1 MEQSIGQDEQAN
13 KFSAELRIR
22 KTQVFVTSHLW
33 HVFLF
38 VNYLEGFLTSCS
50 SLLIIIVISSLLT
63 RLQTWRALI
72 FSRVCLSVCLS
83 VFLWLALLP
92 FNIDRFRWNLVTRT
106 LLWSSLA
113 ATIMVHIGRRGT
125 VRRLFENFKIF
136 WKITIRISKF
146 WSIIFCVCVSC
157 VL

>member
-1 MEQSIGQDEQAN
+1 MRPVVKLLRPLVNIAAGAANVDIDVAVMEQSIGQDEQAN

-63 RLQTWRALI
+63 RLQT
-72 FSRVCLSVCLS
+72 
-83 VFLWLALLP
+83 
-92 FNIDRFRWNLVTRT
+92 
-106 LLWSSLA
+106 
-113 ATIMVHIGRRGT
+113 
-125 VRRLFENFKIF
+125 
-136 WKITIRISKF
+136 
-146 WSIIFCVCVSC
+146 
-157 VL
+157 